1 MNLLEYPAD
10 VRNRMK
16 RVEGQLRGVL
26 KMMDEGKECEEVVH
40 QLSAIR
46 SAVDRIIVNVDG
58 ADMTKCLTEHLGKEK
73 DQIDA
78 DKIIKDTLHLLLK
91 IK

>member
-1 MNLLEYPAD
+1 MEYPAD
-10 VRNRMK
+10 IRNRMK

-26 KMMDEGKECEEVVH
+26 KMMEDGKECEDVVH

-46 SAVDRIIVNVDG
+46 SAVDRIIVNVVG
-58 ADMTKCLTEHLGKEK
+58 VDMSKCLVEHLGKEK
-73 DQIDA
+73 DQTDT
-78 DKIIKDTLHLLLK
+78 DKIIKDTLQLLLK